1 MCVLKTIE
9 YGSQQYA
16 ATLKLRDKVMR
27 KPLGKSIYDE
37 DFSCEKD
44 AEIVGAFDGEQLL
57 GVGVMTNK
65 DKDFKLEYLCVD
77 SEIQSK
83 GIGGTILRFI
93 LRLAKEKGGK
103 KVYGDARVSAKAFY
117 EREGFVAS
125 GETYL
130 MDIAP
135 VPHVYMEKIL

>member
-9 YGSQQYA
+9 YGSQQYV

-37 DFSCEKD
+37 DFSWEKD

-65 DKDFKLEYLCVD
+65 DKNFKLEYLCVD

-83 GIGGTILRFI
+83 GIG
-93 LRLAKEKGGK
+93 
-103 KVYGDARVSAKAFY
+103 
-117 EREGFVAS
+117 
-125 GETYL
+125 
-130 MDIAP
+130 
-135 VPHVYMEKIL
+135 